1 MTRLPLILPVCI
13 ISLLSGCQD
22 ANPAEREWKDQLYKN
37 LAIVGARNWIVIA
50 ESSFPAYTGAGIKT
64 MVSDKTSDEVL
75 LDVLNMLEEEAH
87 VVPRIMISS
96 ELRSVTEDYAPG
108 IKRYRNNINK
118 MLPGRQHFEL
128 MSRTINSLI
137 EDAAKQFNVLV
148 IKTKTSLPYSNI
160 YIELD
165 SGYWNSESETAL
177 RKSLEAKD
185 AVNRRAAQDRVLDVP
200 LTPGAAPAP
209 QDRKENPPAPGAPAS
224 TPTDNL
230 PELTR
235 ENRHCQIFMNH
246 HMDKAT
252 EERLRVEAWVG
263 DAILALYVREWIL
276 AEEGAI
282 NGKLFIEFTSNDFL
296 RRTGN
301 ATGVEAEIGR
311 TFKAG
316 GLEAAYAWIEH
327 HLKPRMEERWHTLRR
342 KALR

>member
-1 MTRLPLILPVCI
+1 MIRLPLILPVCI
-13 ISLLSGCQD
+13 ISLLSGCQE
-22 ANPAEREWKDQLYKN
+22 ANPAEQEWKDQLYKN

-50 ESSFPAYTGAGIKT
+50 ESSFPAYTGAGIRT

-75 LDVLNMLEEEAH
+75 LEVLNMLEEEAH
-87 VVPRIMISS
+87 VVPRIMVSS

-108 IKRYRNNINK
+108 VKRYRHNIDK

-209 QDRKENPPAPGAPAS
+209 QAPRANPQTPAA
-224 TPTDNL
+224 PTDNL
-230 PELTR
+230 PDLPR
-235 ENRHCQIFMNH
+235 ENSQPASPAG
-246 HMDKAT
+246 DKAPGIAPPPIKDPLGGKT
-252 EERLRVEAWVG
+252 SMARL
-263 DAILALYVREWIL
+263 
-276 AEEGAI
+276 
-282 NGKLFIEFTSNDFL
+282 S
-296 RRTGN
+296 
-301 ATGVEAEIGR
+301 
-311 TFKAG
+311 
-316 GLEAAYAWIEH
+316 
-327 HLKPRMEERWHTLRR
+327 
-342 KALR
+342 

>member
-160 YIELD
+160 YI
-165 SGYWNSESETAL
+165 
-177 RKSLEAKD
+177 
-185 AVNRRAAQDRVLDVP
+185 
-200 LTPGAAPAP
+200 
-209 QDRKENPPAPGAPAS
+209 
-224 TPTDNL
+224 
-230 PELTR
+230 
-235 ENRHCQIFMNH
+235 
-246 HMDKAT
+246 
-252 EERLRVEAWVG
+252 
-263 DAILALYVREWIL
+263 
-276 AEEGAI
+276 
-282 NGKLFIEFTSNDFL
+282 
-296 RRTGN
+296 
-301 ATGVEAEIGR
+301 
-311 TFKAG
+311 
-316 GLEAAYAWIEH
+316 
-327 HLKPRMEERWHTLRR
+327 
-342 KALR
+342 

>member
-1 MTRLPLILPVCI
+1 MIRLPLILPMCI

-22 ANPAEREWKDQLYKN
+22 TTNPAEREWKDQLYKN

-50 ESSFPAYTGAGIKT
+50 ESSFPAYTGAGIRT

-75 LDVLNMLEEEAH
+75 MEVLDMLEEEAH

-177 RKSLEAKD
+177 RKTLEAKD
-185 AVNRRAAQDRVLDVP
+185 AANRRAAQGTVLDVP
-200 LTPGAAPAP
+200 LAPGAAPAP
-209 QDRKENPPAPGAPAS
+209 QERRENPQTPGTPA
-224 TPTDNL
+224 PTDNL
-230 PELTR
+230 PELPR
-235 ENRHCQIFMNH
+235 ENRQPATPAG
-246 HMDKAT
+246 DKAPGVPPPPIKDPLGGKSAIA
-252 EERLRVEAWVG
+252 RL
-263 DAILALYVREWIL
+263 
-276 AEEGAI
+276 
-282 NGKLFIEFTSNDFL
+282 S
-296 RRTGN
+296 
-301 ATGVEAEIGR
+301 
-311 TFKAG
+311 
-316 GLEAAYAWIEH
+316 
-327 HLKPRMEERWHTLRR
+327 
-342 KALR
+342 

>member
-1 MTRLPLILPVCI
+1 MLRD
-13 ISLLSGCQD
+13 D
-22 ANPAEREWKDQLYKN
+22 ASP
-37 LAIVGARNWIVIA
+37 
-50 ESSFPAYTGAGIKT
+50 FP
-64 MVSDKTSDEVL
+64 
-75 LDVLNMLEEEAH
+75 H

-230 PELTR
+230 PELPR
-235 ENRHCQIFMNH
+235 ENRQPASPAGNQAPGVPPPPIK
-246 HMDKAT
+246 DPLGGKT
-252 EERLRVEAWVG
+252 
-263 DAILALYVREWIL
+263 AIAR
-276 AEEGAI
+276 
-282 NGKLFIEFTSNDFL
+282 FS
-296 RRTGN
+296 
-301 ATGVEAEIGR
+301 
-311 TFKAG
+311 
-316 GLEAAYAWIEH
+316 
-327 HLKPRMEERWHTLRR
+327 
-342 KALR
+342 

>member
-1 MTRLPLILPVCI
+1 MIRLPLILPVCI

-22 ANPAEREWKDQLYKN
+22 ANPAEQEWKDQLYKN

-50 ESSFPAYTGAGIKT
+50 ESSFPAYTGAGIRT

-75 LDVLNMLEEEAH
+75 MEVLNMLEEEAH
-87 VVPRIMISS
+87 VVPRIMVSS

-108 IKRYRNNINK
+108 VKRYRHNIDK

-200 LTPGAAPAP
+200 LAPGAVPAPAP
-209 QDRKENPPAPGAPAS
+209 QPPKAAPQTPGTPAGAPM
-224 TPTDNL
+224 DNL
-230 PELTR
+230 PELPR
-235 ENRHCQIFMNH
+235 ENSQPASPAG
-246 HMDKAT
+246 DKAPGIAPPPIKDPLGGKT
-252 EERLRVEAWVG
+252 SMARL
-263 DAILALYVREWIL
+263 
-276 AEEGAI
+276 
-282 NGKLFIEFTSNDFL
+282 S
-296 RRTGN
+296 
-301 ATGVEAEIGR
+301 
-311 TFKAG
+311 
-316 GLEAAYAWIEH
+316 
-327 HLKPRMEERWHTLRR
+327 
-342 KALR
+342 